1 GTTLGTV
8 NLGDGGFNEIDPGG
22 TVLFTSNTD
31 VTIQRC
37 INGPNPASCDLK
49 FADLVTA
56 PGVSGSTSNF
66 PDHGDFYTPYILDPA
81 NPARIIIGTCRV
93 WRGSS
98 SNWGPSS
105 FTNALSNKLNLNNSG
120 ASTAC
125 AASESAFVSA
135 LAAGGPVNASGSQ
148 AIYAGLTG
156 AGASGGNIWVTNN
169 TSSGQAT
176 CIDRTGGINPN
187 H

>member
-1 GTTLGTV
+1 ATSTAGGGTTWSTV
-8 NLGDGGFNEIDPGG
+8 NLGDGGFNEIDPSG
-22 TVLFTSNTD
+22 TVLFTTNTD

-37 INGPNPASCDLK
+37 ANGPNPASCDLN

-81 NPARIIIGTCRV
+81 TAGRIIIVTCRV

-105 FTNALSNKLNLNNSG
+105 FTNALSNK
-120 ASTAC
+120 
-125 AASESAFVSA
+125 
-135 LAAGGPVNASGSQ
+135 
-148 AIYAGLTG
+148 
-156 AGASGGNIWVTNN
+156 
-169 TSSGQAT
+169 
-176 CIDRTGGINPN
+176 
-187 H
+187 